1 LRIGNRHA
9 EKIASVEV
17 KGQAL
22 EWKQEMRYLGVH
34 IVSANSFKCN
44 LQKARQSFFRALNGI
59 FAKIGTKASPGVIL
73 SLVNSY
79 CLPVLIYGCQVLSI
93 KSKMRNLLDNAYRTV
108 FAKIF
113 STFDNNV
120 ILNCQLYCG
129 VLPINYTVD
138 IQTLNFL
145 NGLVKSENSYV
156 QLHFKRTGF

>member
-1 LRIGNRHA
+1 MSTSCRLIHLNVICKRLH
-9 EKIASVEV
+9 K
-17 KGQAL
+17 
-22 EWKQEMRYLGVH
+22 
-34 IVSANSFKCN
+34 VSLK
-44 LQKARQSFFRALNGI
+44 ALNGI

-79 CLPVLIYGCQVLSI
+79 CLPVLIYGCQALSI
-93 KSKMRNLLDNAYRTV
+93 KSKMLNLLDNAYRMV
-108 FAKIF
+108 FEQIF

-156 QLHFKRTGF
+156 QLHFKRTGLKNLKICVKSIT